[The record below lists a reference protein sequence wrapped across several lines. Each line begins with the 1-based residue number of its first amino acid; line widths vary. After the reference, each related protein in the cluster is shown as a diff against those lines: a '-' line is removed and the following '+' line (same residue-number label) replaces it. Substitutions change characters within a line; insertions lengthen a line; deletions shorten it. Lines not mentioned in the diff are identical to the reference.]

1 MTTIHIMLRHIQ
13 NDLQRTNQ
21 NSKFHQVNKMTRMN
35 IFSVSKITKN
45 WLILFKIEVKKTIL
59 FEPITGKKLIKRQI

>member
-1 MTTIHIMLRHIQ
+1 MLRHIQ

-45 WLILFKIEVKKTIL
+45 WLILFKIEVKKTFL
-59 FEPITGKKLIKRQI
+59 FDPITGKKLIKRQIVKNSSL

>member
-13 NDLQRTNQ
+13 NDLQRTSQ

>member
-13 NDLQRTNQ
+13 NDLQRTSQ

-59 FEPITGKKLIKRQI
+59 FEPITGKKLIKRHI